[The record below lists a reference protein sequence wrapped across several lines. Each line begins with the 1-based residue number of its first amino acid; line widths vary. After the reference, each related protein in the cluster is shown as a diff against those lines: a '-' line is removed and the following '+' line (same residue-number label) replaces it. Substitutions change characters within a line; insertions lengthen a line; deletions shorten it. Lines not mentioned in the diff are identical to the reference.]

1 MANKPTTESYFI
13 KRLRDSGYLV
23 DRVPIRFGYHDP
35 RAWMV
40 VIDQGRSSVF
50 ATCYRNLDGAD
61 QNYIEFY
68 DGDQFIPKRFR
79 LSTNSMETI
88 IEWLNTFG
96 IISKTLEYNSK
107 IPQSLIEDN
116 LPSEEEINQ
125 NYETK

>member
-23 DRVPIRFGYHDP
+23 DRVPVRFGMHDS

-40 VIDQGRSSVF
+40 VIDPGGATVF
-50 ATCYRNLDGAD
+50 ATCYRNIDDVD

-68 DGDQFIPKRFR
+68 DGDQYIPKRFR
-79 LSTNSMETI
+79 LLTSSIETI

-96 IISKTLEYNSK
+96 IVGKTVNYINKKQTRSISPT
-107 IPQSLIEDN
+107 DG
-116 LPSEEEINQ
+116 
-125 NYETK
+125 